1 MNQLEYIPGIG
12 GQKSIPMDGPS
23 AFVGTADGLRSRK
36 WQYDLGYRGLLNV
49 NRPAREVDVDFVSDY
64 ETADTLRRVADADV
78 AARTPGVFVAQN
90 EWRQNA
96 YIVESEPTNIHY
108 GWLSTT
114 LKALLL
120 DGAWWRIVKKPF
132 RPENTVIDKQYIT
145 KTDNV
150 VYATGA
156 SDAPLNSLKIYGKSK
171 QTTKPKD
178 GASVP
183 VEVVEPLN
191 ILDPANII
199 RCYISTSSTTI
210 KATGTSVYAEVQEGE
225 TYTFTRN
232 GGDRFYR
239 GFTTDIP
246 ATGVSVSNVTKCGN
260 GTTDLTVTFTA
271 PSGVNYVILYVDNSS
286 TFTPDEYQLE
296 RGSDSSPY
304 VPYGCIGLDVGGS
317 ITPIDLDGNVIASL
331 PDGTQDILTVNSTGA
346 VTLTKRV
353 GVVDLN
359 TLTWGPTGQSQIY
372 FRSNPQS
379 TVKRQTGVP
388 GLLAEKFAAA
398 SIGDVWSQT
407 GKSTY
412 IIGETLS
419 ANYVQFAAK
428 TDGANNPFVYPTG
441 LCYYPL
447 AEEQEIT
454 LDSIDM
460 PMVSNYAAIS
470 IAATFTPVIT
480 AKYETSP
487 SVFLDYPHDYE
498 YDYLARSAAASVETS
513 VLTDCDV
520 RLVIYGQ
527 CDNPYVVIGGNR
539 YQVNCGVPAGAYL
552 TIDGREKTIILT
564 LEDGTTVNVF
574 GDGVRGSGL
583 GSGEYV
589 FEPIQ
594 PGAQNVEWDGSFGFD
609 LGWYEEEGE
618 PPWSQS

>member
-36 WQYDLGYRGLLNV
+36 WQYDLGYRGLLNAT
-49 NRPAREVDVDFVSDY
+49 RPAREVDVDFVSDY
-64 ETADTLRRVADADV
+64 ETADALRRVADADV

-120 DGAWWRIVKKPF
+120 DGAWWRIVSKSF
-132 RPENTVIDKQYIT
+132 RPENTVIDKQYIV
-145 KTDNV
+145 KTAYNSV
-150 VYATGA
+150 SAAGA
-156 SDAPLNSLKIYGKSK
+156 ADAPLNALTVCGKAAQAS
-171 QTTKPKD
+171 KPKN
-178 GASVP
+178 GVSVP
-183 VEVVEPLN
+183 IEVVQGQN
-191 ILDPANII
+191 ILDPSNII

-210 KATGTSVYAEVQEGE
+210 KATGTSVYAEVEAGE

-296 RGSDSSPY
+296 RGSESSQY

-317 ITPIDLDGNVIASL
+317 ITPIDLDGNVLASL
-331 PDGTQDILTVNSTGA
+331 LDGTQDVLKVSSNGV
-346 VTLTKRV
+346 VTIEKRV
-353 GVVDLN
+353 GVVDMS
-359 TLTWGPTGQSQIY
+359 TLTWTSGGAVPAIY
-372 FRSNPQS
+372 YKSNEVSSMKP
-379 TVKRQTGVP
+379 KGNNEC
-388 GLLAEKFAAA
+388 LYAEKFAQSYAHEVTDKYN
-398 SIGDVWSQT
+398 SD
-407 GKSTY
+407 TY
-412 IIGETLS
+412 IIGATSSSQKL
-419 ANYVQFAAK
+419 YAK
-428 TDGANNPFVYPTG
+428 TNGLASPSISPDG

-447 AEEQEIT
+447 AQPQEIT
-454 LDSIDM
+454 LG
-460 PMVSNYAAIS
+460 S
-470 IAATFTPVIT
+470 IAMPTLTNYSTIELVASMGATIT
-480 AKYETSP
+480 VKYETSP
-487 SVFLDYPHDYE
+487 SVWLDYPHDYE
-498 YDYLARSAAASVETS
+498 YDFLARSAAASVETS